1 MSTWRRLTRE
11 GTNQQPLS
19 PQSVDDRE
27 SLVTQSGTDGHKTSL
42 GRRCTFTLPR
52 VQGRMDIAVRSET
65 DAT

>member
-1 MSTWRRLTRE
+1 MWVDVWLERIRTQNLLFNGIYDRE
-11 GTNQQPLS
+11 G
-19 PQSVDDRE
+19 
-27 SLVTQSGTDGHKTSL
+27 LVTQSGTDGHKTSL